1 MRRSFAVAGDSVMV
15 LAVYERFLRPW
26 QERWGATDDEVT
38 TTIPGDDLTAEPAFQ
53 HTRAITIEV
62 PPEQVWPWLVQ
73 LGADRGAFYSYEW
86 LENVFGLDIHNAN
99 EIVPAWQYLTV
110 GDVVWADRART
121 GGWIVERIVPAEALV
136 LKVADVGRRRAVRRD
151 EGVGFEFQWTF
162 ALRPHQ
168 AGGTRLLVRER
179 VGFGRPL
186 IRWLMAPVG
195 IVSFVMTRKMLLGIK
210 ERAEHHSIS
219 GRCAAA

>member
-1 MRRSFAVAGDSVMV
+1 MRRSFAVAGLSVMV
-15 LAVYERFLRPW
+15 LVAYERFLRPW
-26 QERWGATDDEVT
+26 QERWGATDDEVAT
-38 TTIPGDDLTAEPAFQ
+38 AIPGDDLTAEPAFQ

-73 LGADRGAFYSYEW
+73 LGADRGAFYSYDW
-86 LENVFGLDIHNAN
+86 LENLFGLDMHNPD
-99 EIVPAWQYLTV
+99 EIVPAWQHLTV

-121 GGWIVERIVPAEALV
+121 GGWIVERIILDEALV
-136 LKVADVGRRRAVRRD
+136 LKVADVGRRRAIRRD

-162 ALRPHQ
+162 ALRPHP

-210 ERAEHHSIS
+210 ERAEHHSTS